1 MMRCG
6 RTGPR
11 PRCRTLLTPPP
22 LSHPLNLQIMAT
34 AASTPAKPGD
44 PVTSSLDA
52 ALASL
57 KYASAVANATT
68 VELSSTAD
76 VVRAVL
82 WPVCLLA
89 LVFIGIALYLPD
101 LQDIVCRVNMLRSG
115 DFDASFF
122 EHDTRELCAD
132 LVAAEIQRGRAAV
145 KGGILDTVG
154 ASLWPALRRE
164 FGVVGDGV
172 ADGVRPTSA
181 NDANGADVDP
191 LSSIGRVK
199 SGGVGG
205 GGVGGA
211 DVAAA
216 KSNAAPKAA
225 AAAAKAAVDAKAM
238 FNANAAA
245 TDARAVAYLSD
256 PVHQVEVEH
265 AVRVAR
271 QRLAAT
277 TWSDTMGERSGDI
290 VRNVTRALGR
300 AHPQKL
306 TGAVLLWH
314 DPLTHDRSSAF
325 VLKSIVDAGA
335 RVQVAANDE
344 AVLDGAAQQ
353 QQYTAAVLHPRL
365 TGTGA
370 ACPDLGLLDDL
381 RAVGFDAPVVL
392 DGRKL
397 TPAQR
402 QEVVKARKGAA
413 GGAPYAVPATGDQLL
428 VCVVDAILSRLE
440 KKKEENE
447 KKEKE
452 KKEEEKEDA

>member
-1 MMRCG
+1 M
-6 RTGPR
+6 
-11 PRCRTLLTPPP
+11 
-22 LSHPLNLQIMAT
+22 
-34 AASTPAKPGD
+34 
-44 PVTSSLDA
+44 
-52 ALASL
+52 
-57 KYASAVANATT
+57 
-68 VELSSTAD
+68 
-76 VVRAVL
+76 VV
-82 WPVCLLA
+82 W
-89 LVFIGIALYLPD
+89 
-101 LQDIVCRVNMLRSG
+101 
-115 DFDASFF
+115 
-122 EHDTRELCAD
+122 
-132 LVAAEIQRGRAAV
+132 
-145 KGGILDTVG
+145 
-154 ASLWPALRRE
+154 
-164 FGVVGDGV
+164 GVV
-172 ADGVRPTSA
+172 A
-181 NDANGADVDP
+181 
-191 LSSIGRVK
+191 
-199 SGGVGG
+199 
-205 GGVGGA
+205 
-211 DVAAA
+211 
-216 KSNAAPKAA
+216 
-225 AAAAKAAVDAKAM
+225 
-238 FNANAAA
+238 
-245 TDARAVAYLSD
+245 D

-353 QQYTAAVLHPRL
+353 QQYTAAVLHPPL